1 MKHKDIP
8 ILLYFDV
15 GNYSTDNF
23 AVLLSEFE
31 KQMNYLRKN
40 DFAAISISEL
50 GDFVEGK
57 KELPEKSVAIAF
69 INFGKGFLK
78 AIPILQKND
87 FKAELFVATE
97 LVGEESLTWDEI
109 NGIKNQGFKIGC
121 AGKKY
126 DEINYA
132 DGADE
137 AVTEAKK
144 LIENKLGIEINDFIY
159 KNTDIN
165 QEVIK
170 KIKPSFLNTVS
181 GRELNNNGFL
191 TRYDL
196 SRRLITK
203 DCYLGKFI
211 KILNPP
217 TVSFCMIARNEEQ
230 LVESCLNSIK
240 AISDE
245 IIVVDTG
252 SNDRTKEICSKFD
265 AKIIDFTWSDD
276 FSEARNTYLKNAKGD
291 WILTLD
297 ADEFIDRES
306 LVFIKK
312 LSEMDFD
319 ALTFEVRTYSN
330 NENDLNWKQPDE
342 PKKIGEK
349 NYTGYIPLP
358 RVRFFRNFKGYYYK
372 NAVHETIDDSL
383 ERKKAK
389 VGDVDII
396 IHHCEDIKGHEEIKK
411 KQIIYVEYS
420 KKRIEENPNDV
431 KAYCDIALVKFK
443 FLDEF
448 EEAEQ
453 NLLKAL
459 EINPNYA
466 RAYFLLGELY
476 VLQKKFAD
484 ATALYEKILL
494 ISNDEKENE
503 NAKANIARIKQFL
516 LSQPIA

>member
-57 KELPEKSVAIAF
+57 KKLPEKSVAIAF

-126 DEINYA
+126 DEINYG

-181 GRELNNNGFL
+181 GRELNNNG
-191 TRYDL
+191 
-196 SRRLITK
+196 
-203 DCYLGKFI
+203 
-211 KILNPP
+211 
-217 TVSFCMIARNEEQ
+217 
-230 LVESCLNSIK
+230 
-240 AISDE
+240 
-245 IIVVDTG
+245 
-252 SNDRTKEICSKFD
+252 
-265 AKIIDFTWSDD
+265 
-276 FSEARNTYLKNAKGD
+276 
-291 WILTLD
+291 
-297 ADEFIDRES
+297 
-306 LVFIKK
+306 
-312 LSEMDFD
+312 
-319 ALTFEVRTYSN
+319 
-330 NENDLNWKQPDE
+330 
-342 PKKIGEK
+342 
-349 NYTGYIPLP
+349 
-358 RVRFFRNFKGYYYK
+358 
-372 NAVHETIDDSL
+372 
-383 ERKKAK
+383 
-389 VGDVDII
+389 
-396 IHHCEDIKGHEEIKK
+396 
-411 KQIIYVEYS
+411 
-420 KKRIEENPNDV
+420 
-431 KAYCDIALVKFK
+431 
-443 FLDEF
+443 
-448 EEAEQ
+448 
-453 NLLKAL
+453 
-459 EINPNYA
+459 
-466 RAYFLLGELY
+466 
-476 VLQKKFAD
+476 
-484 ATALYEKILL
+484 
-494 ISNDEKENE
+494 
-503 NAKANIARIKQFL
+503 
-516 LSQPIA
+516 